1 MGVPKQV
8 YQFAKNFVASNSS
21 LNILMNN
28 AGCMINERTMVEDGQ
43 LEANFAANT
52 LGTYILTKTL
62 MPLIEKSD
70 KPRIV
75 TKMQLSKKETFPNLF
90 FNSEFLSSSLCH
102 LVECLM

>member
-1 MGVPKQV
+1 MVLHIVDMGVPKQV
-8 YQFAKNFVASNSS
+8 YQFAKNFAASNSS

-43 LEANFAANT
+43 LESNFATNT

-75 TKMQLSKKETFPNLF
+75 RIIQSSIKTFFNLF
-90 FNSEFLSSSLCH
+90 F
-102 LVECLM
+102 

>member
-8 YQFAKNFVASNSS
+8 FQFAKTFAENNSS

-43 LEANFAANT
+43 LEANFATNT

-62 MPLIEKSD
+62 MPLITKSE

-75 TKMQLSKKETFPNLF
+75 NDLLIKTGN
-90 FNSEFLSSSLCH
+90 
-102 LVECLM
+102 